1 MVHVL
6 AGEVYWHGATN
17 TTIMA
22 HTAISLG
29 STTTRSTCDLS
40 VSNANYEIGTNWLHE
55 VKQEEY
61 EKACV

>member
-29 STTTRSTCDLS
+29 STNTRSTCGMS
-40 VSNANYEIGTNWLHE
+40 ASNANDEVETTWLHE
-55 VKQEEY
+55 VKHEDY
-61 EKACV
+61 EKAHA